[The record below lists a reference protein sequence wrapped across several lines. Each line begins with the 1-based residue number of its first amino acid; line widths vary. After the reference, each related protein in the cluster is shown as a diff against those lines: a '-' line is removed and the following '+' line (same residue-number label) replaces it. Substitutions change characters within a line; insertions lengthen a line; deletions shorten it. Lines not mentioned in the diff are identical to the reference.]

1 MSDSTPEPSG
11 IQPLPVY
18 EGPSEAYAIDPG
30 EPRHDRGTVTE
41 HITYTSLVVDD
52 RYYDDAIRVQVDGIE
67 KDEPFYLT
75 MGAANSLITMLQRDI
90 LKLSRIRQLDPED

>member
-1 MSDSTPEPSG
+1 
-11 IQPLPVY
+11 
-18 EGPSEAYAIDPG
+18 
-30 EPRHDRGTVTE
+30 
-41 HITYTSLVVDD
+41 
-52 RYYDDAIRVQVDGIE
+52 VQVDGIE